1 MAAVPKLD
9 VNIARKF
16 HPFDSQSVKK
26 VQEIIEKSAV
36 QKLPADRMLFKQGDN
51 DKWTI
56 YLLSGKVELTMP
68 DGKVQLI
75 EAGSGAANNPIS
87 NQVPRVS
94 TAKSHTEI
102 SVLIIDRSLL
112 QLLLDHNDGG
122 VVVGDLDDDDDEDW
136 MSRFLQSNA
145 FLQLPAAN
153 IQSLM
158 MSLQE
163 QPLKM
168 GETVIQEN
176 SPNDDKFYII
186 QEGSCLVTKTN
197 QTTGKEI
204 TLAQLNYGTGFGE
217 EALITGGVRGASVSM
232 KTDGIIMTL
241 EKKDFLS
248 LLVAPLI
255 HRISNDELNEL
266 ISNDEYQLIDV
277 RNENEFS
284 QGHLENTEKNI
295 PISLIRSQ
303 LETLDVEKH
312 YIIYS
317 NHENRSSAA
326 AFLFIQQ
333 GFECS
338 ILTDGI
344 EKIEGLVTSESSFDQ
359 EPSADQES
367 PISLDEN
374 LDPEDS
380 IVAID
385 DPAIIEDTSD
395 NQSLSLSEQ
404 LALSE
409 ESRQKA
415 TALAVKFKGKA
426 QEAIKFAKVKA
437 KQLELLKQ
445 KLQDTA
451 QRAAKAEA
459 EVKKLRAEIEQFKSN

>member
-56 YLLSGKVELTMP
+56 YLLSGKV
-68 DGKVQLI
+68 
-75 EAGSGAANNPIS
+75 
-87 NQVPRVS
+87 
-94 TAKSHTEI
+94 
-102 SVLIIDRSLL
+102 
-112 QLLLDHNDGG
+112 
-122 VVVGDLDDDDDEDW
+122 
-136 MSRFLQSNA
+136 
-145 FLQLPAAN
+145 
-153 IQSLM
+153 
-158 MSLQE
+158 
-163 QPLKM
+163 
-168 GETVIQEN
+168 
-176 SPNDDKFYII
+176 
-186 QEGSCLVTKTN
+186 
-197 QTTGKEI
+197 
-204 TLAQLNYGTGFGE
+204 
-217 EALITGGVRGASVSM
+217 
-232 KTDGIIMTL
+232 
-241 EKKDFLS
+241 
-248 LLVAPLI
+248 
-255 HRISNDELNEL
+255 
-266 ISNDEYQLIDV
+266 
-277 RNENEFS
+277 
-284 QGHLENTEKNI
+284 
-295 PISLIRSQ
+295 
-303 LETLDVEKH
+303 
-312 YIIYS
+312 
-317 NHENRSSAA
+317 
-326 AFLFIQQ
+326 
-333 GFECS
+333 
-338 ILTDGI
+338 

>member
-16 HPFDSQSVKK
+16 YPFDSQSIKK

-36 QKLPADRMLFKQGDN
+36 QKLPADRILFKQGDK

-56 YLLSGKVELTMP
+56 YLLSGKVELTQP
-68 DGKVQLI
+68 DGIVEII
-75 EAGSGAANNPIS
+75 EANTEAAIQPIS
-87 NQVPRVS
+87 NQVPR
-94 TAKSHTEI
+94 TATVKSHTEI

-112 QLLLDHNDGG
+112 QLLLNHNDGG
-122 VVVGDLDDDDDEDW
+122 VVVGDLDDDEDEDW

-163 QPLKM
+163 QPLEM
-168 GETVIQEN
+168 GETIIQEN

-186 QEGSCLVTKTN
+186 QEGSCIVTKTN
-197 QTTGKEI
+197 QSTGKEI
-204 TLAQLNYGTGFGE
+204 TLAQLDYGTGFGE

-241 EKKDFLS
+241 EKKDFLD

-255 HRISNDELNEL
+255 HRISNDEVDGL
-266 ISNDEYQLIDV
+266 ISSGDYQLIDV

-284 QGHLENTEKNI
+284 QGHLEKAEKNI

-303 LETLDVEKH
+303 LEALDEEKH

-317 NHENRSSAA
+317 NQENRSSAA

-338 ILTDGI
+338 IIAEGI
-344 EKIEGLVTSESSFDQ
+344 EKIDNLLASEPAAIPEPPVTLDDNVVVEAAAEESS
-359 EPSADQES
+359 
-367 PISLDEN
+367 
-374 LDPEDS
+374 DPGKH
-380 IVAID
+380 
-385 DPAIIEDTSD
+385 TQQ
-395 NQSLSLSEQ
+395 NKQLTLEQ
-404 LALSE
+404 RCKKTE
-409 ESRQKA
+409 
-415 TALAVKFKGKA
+415 ALAATFKAKA

-437 KQLELLKQ
+437 KQLELIKQ
-445 KLQDTA
+445 KLHDETL
-451 QRAAKAEA
+451 RADNAEA
-459 EVKKLRAEIEQFKSN
+459 ELEQARKEIEQLKLT